1 MIMINIKFSDRF
13 CGGKLS
19 CMAKSPD
26 NHGVLSEVL
35 PFTIGVV
42 FTKSGDTST
51 VDRGFAL
58 QYTQNVC

>member
-1 MIMINIKFSDRF
+1 
-13 CGGKLS
+13 
-19 CMAKSPD
+19 MAKSPD